1 MDAELLGGLRVVIG
15 SSMIDGS
22 VKRRL
27 EELRARLLK
36 VPLATTVSR
45 EV

>member
-1 MDAELLGGLRVVIG
+1 
-15 SSMIDGS
+15 MIDGS

-36 VPLATTVSR
+36 APLATTESR